1 MKLPLGVGFVS
12 ASEVLLGIVT
22 GFLGLMYAVYGF
34 YGSLHLGWPRFFSSL
49 GIAILLSLI
58 AAGCFYTSAALSKG
72 RTWAWKASWGIGL
85 LAILPGAFFLF
96 VSSQPWPNARG
107 KEGWGFMIGLLVLVP
122 GLLGWIALLLPSTRL
137 FFERSHEGSLG
148 QGSQSLF

>member
-1 MKLPLGVGFVS
+1 MKLPIGVVFVS
-12 ASEVLLGIVT
+12 AGEALLGIVT

-34 YGSLHLGWPRFFSSL
+34 YGSLHLGWSRFFSSF

-58 AAGCFYTSAALSKG
+58 AAGCFYTSAALSRG

-85 LAILPGAFFLF
+85 FTILPGAFFLY

-107 KEGWGFMIGLLVLVP
+107 EEGWGFMIGLLVLVP
-122 GLLGWIALLLPSTRL
+122 GLLGCIALSLPSTRL
-137 FFERSHEGSLG
+137 FFERAHEGSPG
-148 QGSQSLF
+148 QDSQTLF